1 MDYHIEIETFQAAL
15 DVCNRPSPKTAYTA
29 KFSLQ
34 HCVNVALTNGAVD
47 FGSFDESNRNQL
59 SKNASKT
66 SVIATSEFNN
76 AYPERWGA
84 TVRVTSSKGDV
95 ITAIRKDCKGDPQS
109 CLTPKE
115 IETKAKMVMSNAE
128 ESHDPENL
136 IKQILMLSELDTMPA
151 FPLSS

>member
-1 MDYHIEIETFQAAL
+1 MIYCLTKPMLLRLITAAL
-15 DVCNRPSPKTAYTA
+15 LIPVLVASIWAGGIFFTLLIGLTA
-29 KFSLQ
+29 
-34 HCVNVALTNGAVD
+34 
-47 FGSFDESNRNQL
+47 
-59 SKNASKT
+59 
-66 SVIATSEFNN
+66 VIATSEFNN

-95 ITAIRKDCKGDPQS
+95 ITAVRKDCKGDPQS